1 MVQYSNTFQGSGP
14 ETAAPAPHRVPPP
27 TPHPEAFPEAL
38 SEAFPQACPQAF
50 PEPVPASA
58 TRTGPPPPHTDR
70 ALGPRLELVRAPA
83 AGPPEPLAPGG
94 PLPRLRILRAPLC
107 EPEYDPPGAVV
118 IPFPPRPPVVARP
131 QLRLVG
137 ADEGPLPAEP
147 DAEQARYQVRRFAI
161 FLTETLA
168 GRRPLRQLTPYT
180 TSRVRTAVEEL
191 QQHLSTR
198 QTGVPS
204 LVASNAT
211 APAEDTAEGF
221 LRLRLGPERFQAV
234 AVRLDRRP
242 HPTRHDQPPNW
253 ICTALHYR

>member
-1 MVQYSNTFQGSGP
+1 MVQYSNTVQGSGH
-14 ETAAPAPHRVPPP
+14 ETAAPARHRVPPP
-27 TPHPEAFPEAL
+27 IPGAMPHAEAVPDAVPGIVAAATAEVFPARSAARADRPPL
-38 SEAFPQACPQAF
+38 TD
-50 PEPVPASA
+50 PAE
-58 TRTGPPPPHTDR
+58 
-70 ALGPRLELVRAPA
+70 GPRLELVRAPA
-83 AGPPEPLAPGG
+83 GGPPDPLAPGE

-118 IPFPPRPPVVARP
+118 IPFPVRPPVAARP

-137 ADEGPLPAEP
+137 ADEGPLPTEP
-147 DAEQARYQVRRFAI
+147 DPEQVRYQVRRFAI

-168 GRRPLRQLTPYT
+168 GRRPLRQLSAHTTP
-180 TSRVRTAVEEL
+180 RVRTVVEEL
-191 QQHLSTR
+191 QRHLDTR
-198 QTGVPS
+198 RTGALS

-242 HPTRHDQPPNW
+242 HPTRPDHPPTW